1 MAKTS
6 QLDPL
11 LTGLASNYLIQ
22 VVDTSDRSMSDS
34 GTNKRITAKQFIDS
48 AITNALSANII
59 TADKIAA
66 GAITA
71 DKIATGVLSAISI
84 SAGSI
89 TADKIAPNAIIAEKI
104 AANAITAGKIAANA
118 ITAEKIDAGAITAD
132 KIATGVFSAIS
143 ISAGS
148 ITADKIAADAITAN
162 AIAAGAIT
170 AAKIAADAITANAIA
185 ANAITADKI
194 AANAITADKIA
205 ANAITAGKIAAGA
218 ITANAIAAN
227 AITADKIAADVFS
240 AISISAGSIT
250 ADMIAVNAIIAEKIA
265 AGAITAGK
273 IAAGTITADKIAA
286 ETITADRIAA
296 NAIIA
301 DKIAANAITANAIAA
316 NAITA
321 NAIAADAITAG
332 KIAANAIT
340 ANAIAADAITA
351 GKIAANAITAVTID
365 AGAITAGKIAAGAIA
380 SNSMLASNII
390 AASNLVTDFVLTKN
404 IQSDNFNGQILTNPD
419 TGVRT
424 INVGTAGYYLDSVSG
439 TVVVSKLVAR
449 DGIIAGNYIKYNSS
463 GAFAVDSQGNLGV
476 KVDDDTLG
484 ISNGSLVI
492 KQVPSTSV
500 VVATQDI
507 NYVGGL
513 NTTTYNPIGR
523 TNGVF
528 THPYNIHL
536 VWDSLANVSSVMNV
550 TSVDI
555 YNLSVRYD
563 YSNVTNLASA
573 TNLFIYIN
581 AQWSDS
587 PTARVNSPVAFSAV
601 AAGITNPVLPLG
613 PVTYTIPKFSISGRQ
628 VATNRYLLV
637 WPEIVLY
644 GNNFGGT
651 IGVSVPA
658 STTAAF
664 IIKATGQLT
673 SPNNAFST
681 LVKPAGLQIS

>member
-1 MAKTS
+1 
-6 QLDPL
+6 
-11 LTGLASNYLIQ
+11 
-22 VVDTSDRSMSDS
+22 
-34 GTNKRITAKQFIDS
+34 
-48 AITNALSANII
+48 
-59 TADKIAA
+59 
-66 GAITA
+66 
-71 DKIATGVLSAISI
+71 
-84 SAGSI
+84 
-89 TADKIAPNAIIAEKI
+89 
-104 AANAITAGKIAANA
+104 
-118 ITAEKIDAGAITAD
+118 
-132 KIATGVFSAIS
+132 
-143 ISAGS
+143 
-148 ITADKIAADAITAN
+148 
-162 AIAAGAIT
+162 
-170 AAKIAADAITANAIA
+170 
-185 ANAITADKI
+185 
-194 AANAITADKIA
+194 
-205 ANAITAGKIAAGA
+205 
-218 ITANAIAAN
+218 
-227 AITADKIAADVFS
+227 
-240 AISISAGSIT
+240 
-250 ADMIAVNAIIAEKIA
+250 
-265 AGAITAGK
+265 
-273 IAAGTITADKIAA
+273 
-286 ETITADRIAA
+286 
-296 NAIIA
+296 
-301 DKIAANAITANAIAA
+301 
-316 NAITA
+316 
-321 NAIAADAITAG
+321 
-332 KIAANAIT
+332 
-340 ANAIAADAITA
+340 
-351 GKIAANAITAVTID
+351 
-365 AGAITAGKIAAGAIA
+365 
-380 SNSMLASNII
+380 
-390 AASNLVTDFVLTKN
+390 LTKN
-404 IQSDNFNGQILTNPD
+404 IQSDNFDGQILTNPN

-424 INVGTAGYYLDSVSG
+424 INVGTTGYYLDSASG

-513 NTTTYNPIGR
+513 NTTTYNPIGLK
-523 TNGVF
+523 NGVF

-563 YSNVTNLASA
+563 YSNVTNLAGA

-587 PTARVNSPVAFSAV
+587 PTARVNSPTAFYATAAV
-601 AAGITNPVLPLG
+601 ITNPVLPLG
-613 PVTYTIPKFSISGRQ
+613 PVTYTIPKISISGRQ
-628 VATNRYLLV
+628 LATNRYLLV

-664 IIKATGQLT
+664 IVKATGELT